1 LRHVKTKAPTP
12 FLAIV
17 INDCFGIILISNLKR
32 NDFITMSK
40 RQRVEEDEEELSS
53 EDETSNGLVPTN
65 LEPSIFGIQP
75 TNDFVR
81 VVSDFLYMQVGKE
94 NVEIEAK
101 LGVLLDKKTRERIR
115 LPVYCETVINPHDD
129 RWLLFESNM
138 TLEQHKSFNELLNNR
153 FIETKSPSHR
163 GQCIEY
169 KHTYEIDN
177 FYETKHGRIRVTR
190 DRKTGKIIEGGIVQK
205 VRVADLN
212 IYSPNTK
219 LDYRISVN
227 MEIPKEMPEGQHSFE
242 RNKDRLS
249 YTHQI
254 VKIDLTQ
261 VKVSDRGSQDL
272 THELEVEFINPKIL
286 LEEKSKIENRQENHY
301 IEIVEHFLNN
311 IRMLA
316 KKG

>member
-1 LRHVKTKAPTP
+1 
-12 FLAIV
+12 
-17 INDCFGIILISNLKR
+17 
-32 NDFITMSK
+32 MSK
-40 RQRVEEDEEELSS
+40 RRRVEEDEEKLSN
-53 EDETSNGLVPTN
+53 EETLNGLVQHQSSRIPSLPKE
-65 LEPSIFGIQP
+65 LEPSIFGMQP

-81 VVSDFLYMQVGKE
+81 VVSDFLYVQVGKE

-115 LPVYCETVINPHDD
+115 LPVYCETVISPHEDK
-129 RWLLFESNM
+129 WMIFESNM

-153 FIETKSPSHR
+153 FIETKSSSHK
-163 GQCIEY
+163 GQPVEY
-169 KHTYEIDN
+169 KHTYEIDK
-177 FYETKHGRIRVTR
+177 FYDTKDGRIRVTR
-190 DRKTGKIIEGGIVQK
+190 DRKTGEIVEGGIVQK

-227 MEIPKEMPEGQHSFE
+227 MEIPKEMPKGQHNFE

-261 VKVSDRGSQDL
+261 VKVSDGGSQDL
-272 THELEVEFINPKIL
+272 THELEVEFINPRIL
-286 LEEKSKIENRQENHY
+286 LEEKLNIERRQENRY

-316 KKG
+316 KNAH

>member
-1 LRHVKTKAPTP
+1 
-12 FLAIV
+12 
-17 INDCFGIILISNLKR
+17 
-32 NDFITMSK
+32 MSK
-40 RQRVEEDEEELSS
+40 RRRTEEDEEKLSS
-53 EDETSNGLVPTN
+53 EETSNGLVQRQSSRISLLPKE

-101 LGVLLDKKTRERIR
+101 LGVLLDKTTRERIR
-115 LPVYCETVINPHDD
+115 LPVYCETVISPHEDK
-129 RWLLFESNM
+129 WMIFESNM
-138 TLEQHKSFNELLNNR
+138 TLEQHKSFNELLNKR
-153 FIETKSPSHR
+153 FIETKSSSHK
-163 GQCIEY
+163 GQPVEY
-169 KHTYEIDN
+169 KHTYEIDK
-177 FYETKHGRIRVTR
+177 FYDTKGGRIRVTR
-190 DRKTGKIIEGGIVQK
+190 DRKTGEIVEGGIVQK

-212 IYSPNTK
+212 IYSPNTC

-227 MEIPKEMPEGQHSFE
+227 REIPREMPEGQHNFE

-261 VKVSDRGSQDL
+261 VKVSDGGSQDL
-272 THELEVEFINPKIL
+272 THELEVEFINPRIL
-286 LEEKSKIENRQENHY
+286 LEEKLKIEKRQENKY
-301 IEIVEHFLNN
+301 LEIVEHFLNN

-316 KKG
+316 KSARL